1 MIYSQSSLLQ
11 SVKEPSPE
19 YIAQVAQN
27 PWDNV
32 YWFARMLIASDK
44 YGGVGSDVQAILQ
57 LAAAIRTGIASLSG
71 QSEELVVDTLR
82 DTVKNLLF
90 QRWGHTQKRSGI
102 EALCI
107 DLSGKLLSL
116 MDFQVLAFTCEHILA
131 PISRSLLAIPN
142 SDREFAEAF
151 ARALLNRRGVEALP
165 LLINAWDDIG
175 SYGSM
180 TVERAEIIQAFG
192 ALRQHLATLGL
203 TQAEEDI
210 VLTAFCQEFERRVGQ
225 KRKGRAGRG
234 VESVTSIILEH
245 FGFTRV
251 SERPEHFTTGLEID
265 RWVKC
270 KDGWYIGI
278 SCKRTLRE
286 RWKQAYT
293 TDIDLL
299 NRHKIKALWHI
310 LTYDRDLSDDK
321 LTEMGSHR
329 ARFYLTDNSP
339 RYQSASQHPGM
350 RDYVRP
356 ISRLI
361 SDLREEVG

>member
-1 MIYSQSSLLQ
+1 M
-11 SVKEPSPE
+11 
-19 YIAQVAQN
+19 
-27 PWDNV
+27 
-32 YWFARMLIASDK
+32 FIASDK
-44 YGGVGSDVQAILQ
+44 YGGIGSDIQAVLQ
-57 LAAAIRTGIASLSG
+57 LAALIRAGMASLSG
-71 QSEELVVDTLR
+71 QNEEMVVATLR
-82 DTVKNLLF
+82 DTLKNFLF
-90 QRWGHTQKRSGI
+90 QRWGRTKRWSGV
-102 EALCI
+102 EALCA
-107 DLSGKLLSL
+107 DLSSRLLSRK
-116 MDFQVLAFTCEHILA
+116 DFQVLLFTCEHILV

-151 ARALLNRRGVEALP
+151 ARALLNRKGVEALP
-165 LLINAWDDIG
+165 LIINAWDDIG

-180 TVERAEIIQAFG
+180 TAERAEIVQTFG
-192 ALRQHLATLGL
+192 FLRQHLATLGM
-203 TQAEEDI
+203 TQEEENI
-210 VLTAFCQEFERRVGQ
+210 VLTAFCQEFERRAGQ

-234 VESVTSIILEH
+234 VESATSIILEH

-329 ARFYLTDNSP
+329 ARFYLPDDSP
-339 RYQSASQHPGM
+339 RYQSAAQHPGM

-356 ISRLI
+356 ISCFV
-361 SDLREEVG
+361 SDLRAEVG